1 MRDPLL
7 EFVTPRL
14 ANVPDVIA
22 VVLGGSRARGT
33 AKAGSDYDIGRYFRG
48 DIPLDTGRLLE
59 VVREFVD
66 EPGKAVVTS
75 VGGWGPWILG
85 GGWLSVR
92 GRKVDLLYRCVEDV
106 ARVIR
111 DCRDGRVTMEY
122 QPGHPHG
129 FCSAIWMGEIALC
142 QPLHDPEGAIGEMK
156 AMTVV
161 YPEPMRAALI
171 GRFLWEVLFSIENGE
186 TAVARGEQ
194 TYMAGCAYRA
204 ICCIGQVLFAL
215 NGRYLINEKGALD
228 EAASLPVAID
238 GMRERVANVWRAIG
252 RSAYP
257 VAFRELRALEGELK
271 ALVANA

>member
-14 ANVPDVIA
+14 ANVLGVIA

-33 AKAGSDYDIGRYFRG
+33 AKAGSDYDIGLYFRG

-66 EPGKAVVTS
+66 EPDKAVVTS

-106 ARVIR
+106 ARGIR

-142 QPLHDPEGAIGEMK
+142 QQLHDPEGAIGEMK

-194 TYMAGCAYRA
+194 TYMAGCELDPGFRT
-204 ICCIGQVLFAL
+204 IG
-215 NGRYLINEKGALD
+215 
-228 EAASLPVAID
+228 
-238 GMRERVANVWRAIG
+238 
-252 RSAYP
+252 
-257 VAFRELRALEGELK
+257 
-271 ALVANA
+271 